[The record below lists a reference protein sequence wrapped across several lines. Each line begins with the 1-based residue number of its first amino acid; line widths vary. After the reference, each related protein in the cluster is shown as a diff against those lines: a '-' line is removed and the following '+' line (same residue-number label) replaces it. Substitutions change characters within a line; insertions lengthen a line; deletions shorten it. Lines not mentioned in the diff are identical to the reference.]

1 MSVLED
7 KGHTDDILIIEN
19 NSTPK
24 PIPVSKLETEMYIQ
38 RPRSKESIETFQT
51 TGVEAANATSCG
63 GVSSDAPSPMDLACT
78 TTTTQTEVSRVKI
91 EATSVQ
97 SQVKAVEGSSDQ
109 REYKHE
115 NNDDGLKPTVMKEED
130 AGPSSATVQQRQ
142 NGSFSLC
149 ESSEGKKYQDELLE
163 RIQTTA
169 LERDALKEKVEQL
182 TAQLQNKKVLEMSD
196 ATVQREYNHQ
206 ACQTVETED
215 PEDRMD
221 YKSQLLRANQEVDKL
236 LKENRAL
243 SAAVMESDSDEY
255 ALTIDRLMCDL
266 QQRTNERDELRLQVR
281 SSEQWWTLC
290 VCVWV
295 DWGGTEKIFEELTF
309 RHSVCIDH
317 WRYKMIFKDKN
328 IKMKYNLSKLITCVQ
343 ITCANCNSNSFIN

>member
-1 MSVLED
+1 M
-7 KGHTDDILIIEN
+7 
-19 NSTPK
+19 
-24 PIPVSKLETEMYIQ
+24 
-38 RPRSKESIETFQT
+38 
-51 TGVEAANATSCG
+51 
-63 GVSSDAPSPMDLACT
+63 
-78 TTTTQTEVSRVKI
+78 
-91 EATSVQ
+91 Q

-115 NNDDGLKPTVMKEED
+115 NNDDGLRPTVMKEED

-290 VCVWV
+290 VCVC
-295 DWGGTEKIFEELTF
+295 ELIEVGQ
-309 RHSVCIDH
+309 R
-317 WRYKMIFKDKN
+317 RYLKN
-328 IKMKYNLSKLITCVQ
+328 
-343 ITCANCNSNSFIN
+343 